1 MHSDEVMQSCPLLC
15 VPACE
20 CGRLHTSDRMQLN
33 FYLHMHVSV
42 IQELH
47 VEMCRCNDS
56 PPSSHFSGG
65 LAFLTSR
72 GSNHVVDFVLW
83 L

>member
-1 MHSDEVMQSCPLLC
+1 MHSDEVTQSCPLLC

-33 FYLHMHVSV
+33 FYLHVSV

-47 VEMCRCNDS
+47 V
-56 PPSSHFSGG
+56 F
-65 LAFLTSR
+65 
-72 GSNHVVDFVLW
+72 VDAMIHLHPHTFQGAW
-83 L
+83 LF